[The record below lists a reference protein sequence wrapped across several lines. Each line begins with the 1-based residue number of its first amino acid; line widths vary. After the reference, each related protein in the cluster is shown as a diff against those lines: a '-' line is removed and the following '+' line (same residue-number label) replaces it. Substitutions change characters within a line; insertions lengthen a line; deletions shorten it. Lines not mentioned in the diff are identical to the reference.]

1 LYEFRDGGVK
11 DPGTKYERREQ
22 IAMELTDTYQ
32 KGEAILRE
40 RDLGLTLDG
49 VETEFILTNNRHI
62 LDRYTFKQQCIDG
75 VEATTKCSVL
85 GVELGTPVIMSAI
98 TMPIPAIAENG
109 LMEVARGLKAAG
121 SLMWTGT
128 PIPRNLKE
136 IVSSGVPLA
145 ANVKPFKERQKIFQ
159 QLEEIQEA
167 GVRWIGIEIDAGQG
181 TKVKDR
187 QMASGCAPLSLGEL
201 KEIRRRV
208 SIPLI
213 FKGVLSQVDAIKS
226 IDAGADGIVIS
237 NHGAHTLD
245 YLPHPLQVMD
255 EIVPVARGKI
265 AVIVDGGFRRGSD
278 VIKGLAFGASLVGL
292 GRPILYGLAAYGSE
306 GVKGLIEEI
315 TNEMKRIMS
324 LVGAVDP
331 GSLSRDVLIQ

>member
-1 LYEFRDGGVK
+1 MEEL
-11 DPGTKYERREQ
+11 GTKYERREQ
-22 IAMELTDTYQ
+22 IAMELTDIYQ

-40 RDLGLTLDG
+40 RDFGLTLDG

-85 GVELGTPVIMSAI
+85 GVELATPVIMSAI

-109 LMEVARGLKAAG
+109 LMEVAGGLKAAG

-128 PIPRNLKE
+128 PIPQNLKE
-136 IVSSGVPLA
+136 IVSTGIPLA

-167 GVRWIGIEIDAGQG
+167 GVQWIGIEIDAGQG

-255 EIVPVARGKI
+255 EIVPIAQGKTVI
-265 AVIVDGGFRRGSD
+265 IVDGGFRRGSD